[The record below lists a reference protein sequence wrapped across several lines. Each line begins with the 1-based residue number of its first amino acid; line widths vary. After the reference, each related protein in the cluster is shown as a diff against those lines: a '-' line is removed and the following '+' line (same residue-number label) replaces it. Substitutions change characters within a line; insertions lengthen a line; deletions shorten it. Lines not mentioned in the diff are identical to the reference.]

1 MVVSRKMVKMPKELI
16 NLLKEWHTIPVATVG
31 KDGKPNVAG
40 KSVMVRDDETLV
52 WGELYFMQTHENL
65 KQNPVASIC
74 VWGRRPPFKAYKING
89 RVEVHEDDGLAAQ
102 VDERVRIGH
111 EKAGFPMPKMH
122 PMFKPRR
129 EKMAAV
135 VFVVEEIYD
144 QTPSL
149 EGGGKRIS

>member
-1 MVVSRKMVKMPKELI
+1 MVKMPKELI

-31 KDGKPNVAG
+31 KNGKPNVAG
-40 KSVMVRDDETLV
+40 KSVMVRDDETIV
-52 WGELYFMQTHENL
+52 WGELYFMQTYENL

-89 RVEVHEDDGLAAQ
+89 KVEVHENDELATQ
-102 VDERVRIGH
+102 MNERMRIGH
-111 EKAGFPMPKMH
+111 EKAGFPMHSHEMPKSH
-122 PMFKPRR
+122 PVFKPRR

-135 VFVVEEIYD
+135 VFMVEEIYD

-149 EGGGKRIS
+149 EAGGKRIS

>member
-1 MVVSRKMVKMPKELI
+1 MVKMPKELI

-40 KSVMVRDDETLV
+40 KSVMVRDNETII
-52 WGELYFMQTHENL
+52 WGELYFMQTYENL

-89 RVEVHEDDGLAAQ
+89 RVEVHEDDELAAQ
-102 VDERVRIGH
+102 MDERVRIGH
-111 EKAGFPMPKMH
+111 EKVGFPMHGHEMPKPH

-135 VFVVEEIYD
+135 VFMVEEIYD

-149 EGGGKRIS
+149 EAGGKRIS